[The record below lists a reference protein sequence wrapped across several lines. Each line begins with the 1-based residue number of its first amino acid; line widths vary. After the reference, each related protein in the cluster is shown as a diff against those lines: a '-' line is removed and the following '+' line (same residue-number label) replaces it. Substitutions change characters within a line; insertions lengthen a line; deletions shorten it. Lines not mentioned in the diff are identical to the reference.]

1 MDRFHEMQVFLA
13 VAEEAGFA
21 AAARRLNTSP
31 PSVTRAIAAMEQRIG
46 TQLLAR
52 TTRSLHLTEAGQG
65 YLEDCRRI
73 LAELDEAEEAAAG
86 SYSIPCGHLTVTAP
100 VLFGEL
106 YVAPALGAFLDRFPL
121 VTINALLVD
130 RVVNLHDEGVDV
142 AVRIGHLHEPGQQA
156 IKVGEVRRVVCAAPG
171 YLDQHGR
178 PEHPSQLREAKIATT
193 SASQRVNEW
202 AFVDNGQ
209 PLNVPI
215 EPRLVVS
222 AAQVD
227 WAFQGH
233 EFKARLGCTTVQ
245 GAINAAVHGAGL
257 VRCLSYP
264 VHEHL
269 GSGQL
274 RRVLQAYEQPPMP
287 IHVVYREGRNAPMRV
302 RSFVEHCVAALRA
315 HPAFQLAK

>member
-106 YVAPALGAFLDRFPL
+106 YVAPALGEFLDRFPL

-202 AFVDNGQ
+202 AFVDGGQ
-209 PLNVPI
+209 PLNIPI
-215 EPRLVVS
+215 EPRLVVTANN
-222 AAQVD
+222 AAINLARQGWGVTRVLSYQV
-227 WAFQGH
+227 AAAVAAGELEIILERFEPSPLPIQVVFQKSTRVPAKVH
-233 EFKARLGCTTVQ
+233 SFVDFLSARLGQ
-245 GAINAAVHGAGL
+245 D
-257 VRCLSYP
+257 
-264 VHEHL
+264 
-269 GSGQL
+269 
-274 RRVLQAYEQPPMP
+274 
-287 IHVVYREGRNAPMRV
+287 
-302 RSFVEHCVAALRA
+302 AALNRRG
-315 HPAFQLAK
+315 

>member
-13 VAEEAGFA
+13 VAEEEGFA

-52 TTRSLHLTEAGQG
+52 TTRSLHLTEAGQR

-106 YVAPALGAFLDRFPL
+106 YVAPALGDYLDLFPQ
-121 VTINALLVD
+121 VNINALLVD
-130 RVVNLHDEGVDV
+130 RVVNMVDEGIDV
-142 AVRIGHLHEPGQQA
+142 AVRIGHLHEAGQQA
-156 IKVGEVRRVVCAAPG
+156 ITVGQVRRVVCASPG

-178 PEHPSQLREAKIATT
+178 PEHPGQLREARMVALS
-193 SASQRVNEW
+193 SASQSVNEW
-202 AFVDNGQ
+202 AFVQGDQ
-209 PLNVPI
+209 PLTVPI

-222 AAQVD
+222 ANNA
-227 WAFQGH
+227 AINL
-233 EFKARLGCTTVQ
+233 ARLGWGMTRVLSYQ
-245 GAINAAVHGAGL
+245 VAAAVAAGEL
-257 VRCLSYP
+257 EVVLEAFEPAPLPIQVVFQNSGRVPAKVSTFVDFLSQR
-264 VHEHL
+264 L
-269 GSGQL
+269 GQD
-274 RRVLQAYEQPPMP
+274 
-287 IHVVYREGRNAPMRV
+287 
-302 RSFVEHCVAALRA
+302 AALQRRS
-315 HPAFQLAK
+315 

>member
-13 VAEEAGFA
+13 VAEEEGFA

-52 TTRSLHLTEAGQG
+52 TTRSLHLTEAGQR
-65 YLEDCRRI
+65 YLADCRRI

-106 YVAPALGAFLDRFPL
+106 YVAPVLGDYLDRFPQ
-121 VTINALLVD
+121 VNINALMVD
-130 RVVNLHDEGVDV
+130 RVVNMVDEGVDV

-156 IKVGEVRRVVCAAPG
+156 IKVGEVRRVVCASPG

-178 PEHPSQLREAKIATT
+178 PLHPEQLRAAQIIGL
-193 SASQRVNEW
+193 SSSHLVSEW
-202 AFVDNGQ
+202 AFVDAGQ
-209 PLNVPI
+209 PLTVPI

-222 AAQVD
+222 ANNA
-227 WAFQGH
+227 AINL
-233 EFKARLGCTTVQ
+233 ARLGWGMTRVLSYQ
-245 GAINAAVHGAGL
+245 VAAAVAADELEIVLEAFEPAPLPIQVVFQSSGRVPAK
-257 VRCLSYP
+257 VSTFVDFLSQR
-264 VHEHL
+264 L
-269 GSGQL
+269 GQD
-274 RRVLQAYEQPPMP
+274 
-287 IHVVYREGRNAPMRV
+287 
-302 RSFVEHCVAALRA
+302 AALQR
-315 HPAFQLAK
+315 HG

>member
-156 IKVGEVRRVVCAAPG
+156 IKVGEVRRVVCASPG

-202 AFVDNGQ
+202 AFVDGGQ
-209 PLNVPI
+209 PLNIPI
-215 EPRLVVS
+215 EPRLVVTANN
-222 AAQVD
+222 AAINLARQGWGVTRVLSYQV
-227 WAFQGH
+227 AAAVAAGELEIILERFEPSPLPIQVVFQKSTRVPAKVH
-233 EFKARLGCTTVQ
+233 SFVDFLSARLGQ
-245 GAINAAVHGAGL
+245 D
-257 VRCLSYP
+257 
-264 VHEHL
+264 
-269 GSGQL
+269 
-274 RRVLQAYEQPPMP
+274 
-287 IHVVYREGRNAPMRV
+287 
-302 RSFVEHCVAALRA
+302 AALNRRD
-315 HPAFQLAK
+315 

>member
-21 AAARRLNTSP
+21 AASRRLNTSP

-202 AFVDNGQ
+202 AFVDGGQ
-209 PLNVPI
+209 PLNIPI
-215 EPRLVVS
+215 EPRLVVTANN
-222 AAQVD
+222 AAINLARQGWGVTRVLSYQV
-227 WAFQGH
+227 AAAVAAGELEIILERFEPSPLPIQVVFQKSTRVPAKVH
-233 EFKARLGCTTVQ
+233 SFVDFLSARLGQ
-245 GAINAAVHGAGL
+245 D
-257 VRCLSYP
+257 
-264 VHEHL
+264 
-269 GSGQL
+269 
-274 RRVLQAYEQPPMP
+274 
-287 IHVVYREGRNAPMRV
+287 
-302 RSFVEHCVAALRA
+302 AALNRRD
-315 HPAFQLAK
+315 